1 MSSAS
6 SSSSIASAAGGF
18 AGGSAGAP
26 PAHPEWVG
34 LKWLLGVRGHRV
46 SVDRLLN
53 DPAYAWGCLRDALDS
68 GDPTLSGYAARLVA
82 RLEHR

>member
-1 MSSAS
+1 MSSAPS
-6 SSSSIASAAGGF
+6 QSSIASGPAGFPGGGADAA
-18 AGGSAGAP
+18 

-34 LKWLLGVRGHRV
+34 LKWLLGLRGHRV

-68 GDPTLSGYAARLVA
+68 GDPTLSGYAERLVS
-82 RLEHR
+82 RLEPR